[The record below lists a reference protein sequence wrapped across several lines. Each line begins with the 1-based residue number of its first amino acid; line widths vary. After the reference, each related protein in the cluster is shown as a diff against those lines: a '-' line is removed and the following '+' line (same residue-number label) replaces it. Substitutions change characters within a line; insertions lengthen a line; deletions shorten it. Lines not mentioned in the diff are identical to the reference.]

1 MYNPSSLH
9 AEEFICHNE
18 IMASIDYASKNRNNL
33 SLIDELIEKSK
44 EKKAFRTVRH
54 LSFYP
59 VQIQKEYKK
68 YTLSRKK

>member
-1 MYNPSSLH
+1 
-9 AEEFICHNE
+9 
-18 IMASIDYASKNRNNL
+18 MASIDYASKNRNNL